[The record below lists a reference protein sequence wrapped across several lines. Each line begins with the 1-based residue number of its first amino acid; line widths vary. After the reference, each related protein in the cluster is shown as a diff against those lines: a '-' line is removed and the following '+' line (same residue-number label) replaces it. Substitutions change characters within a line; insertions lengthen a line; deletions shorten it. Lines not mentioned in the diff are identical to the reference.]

1 MKKKI
6 TAIILAVFSL
16 TFAMLFNS
24 CGYSKNS
31 NNQRNLDYYSINYN
45 NDYYFV
51 KGNKVIVKDNN
62 ENEKTLFKENESLLL
77 IGIEN
82 NTLYY
87 ETSNNKT
94 NTFNIKKYELENK
107 KKTVLINSSKY
118 KKFKNEYLHNVELK
132 NNKLF
137 LQLSYAFFVFDIK
150 NEKLDKYADDV
161 REFQIKDNNL
171 YFIDGGFNFY
181 KLNLKDKN
189 KELVLKSDNK
199 TKYSN
204 FLVIND
210 NIYLYSSNSKKLF
223 LKSEDKLTCVDTEN
237 IDSSSL
243 INYNNELYYIAE
255 NTLFKL
261 DKSNNK
267 QKITECENYSTG
279 LEIINDKIYYINSN
293 DKLICQNLD

>member
-6 TAIILAVFSL
+6 IALILVVFSFTL
-16 TFAMLFNS
+16 ALLFNS

-31 NNQRNLDYYSINYN
+31 NNQSNLDYYSINYN
-45 NDYYFV
+45 DDYYFV
-51 KGNKVIVKDNN
+51 KGNNVIVKDND

-94 NTFNIKKYELENK
+94 NAFNIKKYELENK
-107 KKTVLINSSKY
+107 KKTVLIDSSKY

-137 LQLSYAFFVFDIK
+137 LQMSYAFFVFDIK
-150 NEKLDKYADDV
+150 NAKLDKYADDV
-161 REFQIKDNNL
+161 REFQVKDNNL
-171 YFIDGGFNFY
+171 YFIDGSFNFY

-189 KELVLKSDNK
+189 KKLVLKADDE

-210 NIYLYSSNSKKLF
+210 NIYLYSSNSKKLY
-223 LKSEDKLTCVDTEN
+223 LKNKDKLTCVDTEN

-243 INYNNELYYIAE
+243 INYNNELYFIAE

-279 LEIINDKIYYINSN
+279 LEIINDKIYYINLN
-293 DKLICQNLD
+293 DKLVYQNLD